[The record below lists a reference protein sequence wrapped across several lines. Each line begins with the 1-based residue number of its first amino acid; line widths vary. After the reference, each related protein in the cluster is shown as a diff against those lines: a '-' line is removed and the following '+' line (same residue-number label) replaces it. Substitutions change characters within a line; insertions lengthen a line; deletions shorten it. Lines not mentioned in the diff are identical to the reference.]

1 MESEGEIENERKEKK
16 KKQKKNNNKKN
27 IIEKTPKN
35 LKIQQR
41 ISNNIHLGKTV
52 SSFASIGDSKAIDRK
67 LLIS

>member
-16 KKQKKNNNKKN
+16 KNKKNNNKKN
-27 IIEKTPKN
+27 IIGKTPKN

-52 SSFASIGDSKAIDRK
+52 SSFTSIGDSKAIDRK